1 MCPQTPYDYN
11 MRTAQ
16 GYSVIMLAAEYGRH
30 DVLQYLLDSL
40 SKIFEDDSRV
50 NILIEQEVQATK
62 VCDRTWSPCG
72 TDRDEGYSEGTYLTG
87 MYGIM
92 RHLVS

>member
-1 MCPQTPYDYN
+1 MRPQTPYDYN
-11 MRTAQ
+11 MRTSQ
-16 GYSVIMLAAEYGRH
+16 GYSMIMLAAEYGRH

-40 SKIFEDDSRV
+40 SEIFEDDSRV

-62 VCDRTWSPCG
+62 VCDRTWSSCG
-72 TDRDEGYSEGTYLTG
+72 NDEGYSEGTYLIG

>member
-11 MRTAQ
+11 MRTTQ
-16 GYSVIMLAAEYGRH
+16 GYSMIMLAAEYGRH

-40 SKIFEDDSRV
+40 SEIFEDDSRV

-62 VCDRTWSPCG
+62 VVIVHGRRVEQMKDTLKVPTLQVC
-72 TDRDEGYSEGTYLTG
+72 
-87 MYGIM
+87 M
-92 RHLVS
+92 V

>member
-11 MRTAQ
+11 MRTTQ
-16 GYSVIMLAAEYGRH
+16 GYSMIMLAAEYGRH

-72 TDRDEGYSEGTYLTG
+72 ADEGYSEGTYLTG

-92 RHLVS
+92 HHPVS

>member
-1 MCPQTPYDYN
+1 M
-11 MRTAQ
+11 
-16 GYSVIMLAAEYGRH
+16 IMLAAEYGRH

-72 TDRDEGYSEGTYLTG
+72 ADEGYSEGTCLTG

-92 RHLVS
+92 RHPVS

>member
-11 MRTAQ
+11 MRTTQ
-16 GYSVIMLAAEYGRH
+16 GYSMIMLAAEYGRH
-30 DVLQYLLDSL
+30 VVLQYLLDSL

-62 VCDRTWSPCG
+62 VCDCTWSLCG
-72 TDRDEGYSEGTYLTG
+72 TDEGC
-87 MYGIM
+87 M
-92 RHLVS
+92 V

>member
-11 MRTAQ
+11 MRTTQ
-16 GYSVIMLAAEYGRH
+16 GYSMIMLAAEYGRH

-72 TDRDEGYSEGTYLTG
+72 ADEGYSEGTYLTG